1 MENISALLRN
11 LVAKPFLFIITAAFI
26 FIFFYGGLSKQQKNN
41 ENRSELIQESEQI
54 SPASAP
60 KGSAGLGAKYKQSA
74 AMETFGAGAPAADAP
89 ANTPSLIDLLSP
101 VAHAQQS
108 AMLIRN
114 GYINAYVDSLAKTKT
129 KLSEILKAHTVRID
143 NESQRDEYNS
153 TVLNMTLKVPA
164 EKFQALFDD
173 ILKISEKI
181 RNHSVNVDDVIKQY
195 TDVKSRLENKIELQK
210 RFRALAQKAV
220 KVSDILEI
228 ERELARISEEID
240 SSTQIMK
247 QYENDVRLSTITLD
261 LTEPKAETEKG
272 PAPFGFFK
280 KVGLALQFGW
290 ELILNTILDI
300 ISWWPLWILI
310 GLAYLWWQRWSSK
323 QD

>member
-1 MENISALLRN
+1 
-11 LVAKPFLFIITAAFI
+11 
-26 FIFFYGGLSKQQKNN
+26 
-41 ENRSELIQESEQI
+41 
-54 SPASAP
+54 
-60 KGSAGLGAKYKQSA
+60 
-74 AMETFGAGAPAADAP
+74 
-89 ANTPSLIDLLSP
+89 
-101 VAHAQQS
+101 
-108 AMLIRN
+108 
-114 GYINAYVDSLAKTKT
+114 KTKN
-129 KLSEILKAHTVRID
+129 KLSEILKTHSVRVD

-173 ILKISEKI
+173 LLKISEKI
-181 RNHSVNVDDVIKQY
+181 RNHSINVDDVIKQY
-195 TDVKSRLENKIELQK
+195 TDVKSRLENKMELQK

-261 LTEPKAETEKG
+261 LTEPKAEVEKG
-272 PAPFGFFK
+272 PAPFGFVK
-280 KVGLALQFGW
+280 KVGLAFLFGW

-310 GLAYLWWQRWSSK
+310 GLAYLWWRRWSQK
-323 QD
+323 DD